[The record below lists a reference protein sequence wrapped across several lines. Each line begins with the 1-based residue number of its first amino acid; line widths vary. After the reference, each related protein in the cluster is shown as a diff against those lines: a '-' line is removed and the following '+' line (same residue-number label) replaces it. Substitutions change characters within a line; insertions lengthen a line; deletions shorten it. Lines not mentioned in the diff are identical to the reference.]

1 VSAIGKTAIRL
12 AYAAVSI
19 LYAQS
24 RETEGWA
31 TNIFDIWARMD
42 GDHVA
47 VLDAQVVADY
57 AVDAGAAII
66 EIVVGQDN

>member
-1 VSAIGKTAIRL
+1 
-12 AYAAVSI
+12 
-19 LYAQS
+19 
-24 RETEGWA
+24 
-31 TNIFDIWARMD
+31 MD